1 MGSARSSRSA
11 NNLME
16 DVCTVLN
23 GSERTVAKLAL
34 PHANALAY
42 LRSVELFPF
51 QVSLLRKV
59 RVSTEMSL
67 YVLAYNMKRVIK
79 LLVRNG

>member
-1 MGSARSSRSA
+1 M
-11 NNLME
+11 
-16 DVCTVLN
+16 CW
-23 GSERTVAKLAL
+23 RTWLAIFRHPVIPFL
-34 PHANALAY
+34 I
-42 LRSVELFPF
+42 RSVELFPF

-79 LLVRNG
+79 LLVHNG